1 MMVPTRVKAQIQV
14 NPESKKSI
22 TTEVTGAGEVLLSLT
37 SSETQELPLGNLQ
50 YDVLAEFNNV
60 FYRVSRGY
68 IMVESNDGVTDR
80 NEAQAVELRMKQ
92 HEDFRKVFKW
102 KDSTGTL
109 QAATNA
115 YLQARDSEDNLVLD
129 LRWYS
134 STPSE
139 ATVVALP
146 GDRRGYLAPKAGA
159 TLEMHISD
167 KNTIPAGVHTF
178 DLFVQ
183 DSAGDWERIAAGSI
197 SVDPSVSVNPYV

>member
-1 MMVPTRVKAQIQV
+1 MVPTRVKAQIQTTD
-14 NPESKKSI
+14 ESKKSF
-22 TTEVTGAGEVLLSLT
+22 TTEITGAGEILLSLT
-37 SSETQELPLGNLQ
+37 AAETLELPLGNLK

-68 IMVESNDGVTDR
+68 IMVESNEGVTDR
-80 NEAQAVELRMKQ
+80 DEAQSMELRMKQ
-92 HEDFRKVFKW
+92 HEDFRKTFTW

-109 QAATNA
+109 QAVTNA
-115 YLQARDSEDNLVLD
+115 YLQARDANDVLVLD

-139 ATVVALP
+139 NTVVALP
-146 GDRRGYLAPKAGA
+146 GERRGYLAPKSGT

-167 KNTIPAGVHTF
+167 KNTIPAGTHTF

-183 DSAGDWERIAAGSI
+183 DSAGDWERLAAGTI